1 VKEQLRRLLKVQ
13 TLDQARQD
21 KMILGCYVLAAD
33 MEETWRLWAS
43 WSVLAPLST
52 TLRSPFPQVSVTPP
66 DLRGRPHASSRR
78 WPMAATGSKK
88 QLGVRGEDL
97 ACAELERQGMQ
108 VLERNWRC
116 RLGEIDIVAAEAGPT
131 GLTLVFCEVKCR
143 SGLGFGHPLEAI
155 TYTKMRTLRQLAAVW
170 MRQHRMRASSI
181 RLDAIGVVLQPG
193 LEPSLTY
200 VRAVG

>member
-1 VKEQLRRLLKVQ
+1 MPRTDCKR
-13 TLDQARQD
+13 
-21 KMILGCYVLAAD
+21 
-33 MEETWRLWAS
+33 
-43 WSVLAPLST
+43 
-52 TLRSPFPQVSVTPP
+52 
-66 DLRGRPHASSRR
+66 
-78 WPMAATGSKK
+78 

-116 RLGEIDIVAAEAGPT
+116 RHGEIDIVAAEASAS

-170 MRQHRMRASSI
+170 MREHRMQASSI

-193 LEPSLTY
+193 LEPSLTH

>member
-1 VKEQLRRLLKVQ
+1 MPKTES
-13 TLDQARQD
+13 RQ
-21 KMILGCYVLAAD
+21 
-33 MEETWRLWAS
+33 
-43 WSVLAPLST
+43 
-52 TLRSPFPQVSVTPP
+52 
-66 DLRGRPHASSRR
+66 
-78 WPMAATGSKK
+78 

-116 RLGEIDIVAAEAGPT
+116 RLGEIDIVAAEVGGA

-155 TYTKMRTLRQLAAVW
+155 TFTKMRTLRQLAALW
-170 MRQHRMRASSI
+170 MREHHVRASAI
-181 RLDAIGVVLQPG
+181 RLDAIGVVLASGKPA
-193 LEPSLTY
+193 SLTH

>member
-1 VKEQLRRLLKVQ
+1 MPKTES
-13 TLDQARQD
+13 RQ
-21 KMILGCYVLAAD
+21 
-33 MEETWRLWAS
+33 
-43 WSVLAPLST
+43 
-52 TLRSPFPQVSVTPP
+52 
-66 DLRGRPHASSRR
+66 
-78 WPMAATGSKK
+78 

-116 RLGEIDIVAAEAGPT
+116 RLGEIDIVAAEAGEN

-155 TYTKMRTLRQLAAVW
+155 TYAKMRTLRQLAAVW
-170 MRQHRMRASSI
+170 MREHCMKASSI
-181 RLDAIGVVLQPG
+181 RLDAIGVVLAPG
-193 LEPSLTY
+193 EKPSLTH